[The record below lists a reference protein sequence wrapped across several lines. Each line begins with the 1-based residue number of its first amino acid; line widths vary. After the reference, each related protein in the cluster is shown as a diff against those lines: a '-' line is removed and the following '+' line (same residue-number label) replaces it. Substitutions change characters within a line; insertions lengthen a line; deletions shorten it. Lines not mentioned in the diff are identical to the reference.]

1 MFWLAGCDDVWHAGY
16 PNGDCW
22 RSFSGVL
29 KVCVPKWT
37 GLICVLVVLISL
49 SLKQILENYVN
60 ILDFVFIILG

>member
-1 MFWLAGCDDVWHAGY
+1 MFWLSGCADVWHAGN
-16 PNGDCW
+16 PNRDCW

-49 SLKQILENYVN
+49 NLQQILENYVN
-60 ILDFVFIILG
+60 VFDFVIVILG